1 MSPEFGK
8 RRLLNQMF
16 NKAKTKS
23 LLTNVASKA
32 IVNKIFGFMTGNFVI
47 VIHQHKRN
55 TNRRIHN
62 GRESTKYSLKVSFR
76 LSLFFRLNFPSIT
89 SLYH

>member
-1 MSPEFGK
+1 MNPEFGK
-8 RRLLNQMF
+8 RELLNQMF

-47 VIHQHKRN
+47 VITSTQTQYKQMN
-55 TNRRIHN
+55 TQWKGVN
-62 GRESTKYSLKVSFR
+62 
-76 LSLFFRLNFPSIT
+76 
-89 SLYH
+89 

>member
-8 RRLLNQMF
+8 RRLSNQMF

-47 VIHQHKRN
+47 VITSAQTQYKQMN
-55 TNRRIHN
+55 TQWKGVN
-62 GRESTKYSLKVSFR
+62 
-76 LSLFFRLNFPSIT
+76 
-89 SLYH
+89 

>member
-8 RRLLNQMF
+8 RRLSNQMF

-47 VIHQHKRN
+47 VITSTQTQYKQMN
-55 TNRRIHN
+55 TQWKGVN
-62 GRESTKYSLKVSFR
+62 
-76 LSLFFRLNFPSIT
+76 
-89 SLYH
+89 

>member
-47 VIHQHKRN
+47 VIASTQTQYKQMN
-55 TNRRIHN
+55 TQWKGVN
-62 GRESTKYSLKVSFR
+62 
-76 LSLFFRLNFPSIT
+76 
-89 SLYH
+89 